1 MSVNFPFPSSPHW
14 APRMIVAIMSS
25 CYSIDQYCQ
34 LLAQPMQTTHL
45 RSSKRE
51 WWGGILTLCITLCT
65 CMAGFSDPCE
75 WGSVYRSTYLGSSQN
90 KMLFGCINFCN
101 TSNMWFSSSHIRNPY
116 LIAMKFIMYIV
127 HVIFAFHH
135 ATKTCS
141 NNFSAVKSARQICR
155 LTTTALTES
164 TLYAKSIIH
173 RTH

>member
-1 MSVNFPFPSSPHW
+1 MFPPQLLAHNYCRISQCLPRFLRLVIYTLTFWHKMSVNFPFPSSPHW

-75 WGSVYRSTYLGSSQN
+75 WGSVYRS
-90 KMLFGCINFCN
+90 
-101 TSNMWFSSSHIRNPY
+101 
-116 LIAMKFIMYIV
+116 
-127 HVIFAFHH
+127 
-135 ATKTCS
+135 
-141 NNFSAVKSARQICR
+141 KSAKSRIFGKLSKQN
-155 LTTTALTES
+155 AFW
-164 TLYAKSIIH
+164 LYKFLQY
-173 RTH
+173 